1 MKIKKGL
8 PAGYTTIPEE
18 LKPLLAK
25 IQQLD
30 PSDLG
35 ELDAFIDYLLKGAA
49 KVEEAGQEN
58 GNSKKLYEFMNGGL
72 ESGSAK
78 DESPSEPEA

>member
-8 PAGYTTIPEE
+8 PAGYTTIAEE

-35 ELDAFIDYLLKGAA
+35 ELDAFIDYLLKGTG
-49 KVEEAGQEN
+49 KGEEAE
-58 GNSKKLYEFMNGGL
+58 
-72 ESGSAK
+72 
-78 DESPSEPEA
+78 